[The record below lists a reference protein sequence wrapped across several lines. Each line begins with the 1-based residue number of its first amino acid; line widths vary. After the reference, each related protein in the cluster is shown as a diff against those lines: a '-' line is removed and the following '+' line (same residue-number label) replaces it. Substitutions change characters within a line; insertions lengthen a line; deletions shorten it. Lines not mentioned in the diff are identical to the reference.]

1 MAATGKEPV
10 VKKGSNV
17 VDARVERSDVDLTS
31 ADNAFFNYLL
41 QRAQTEF
48 AKDFLNASAKVHRI
62 PMRDAL
68 EFMGCDRP
76 ARIKD
81 SIDRLCQ
88 ANIRVDYESEEGDRS
103 LSCHLLS
110 MDVPHAADGFLHFA
124 FDPILWHFIKDPKVY
139 ALIEINRV
147 RDIRFAPGQKLYEHM
162 ELVRRRRHNAAW
174 TIGIDDLREIFGASD
189 SYKRF
194 DNFRKNVIEKAVD
207 AVNAV
212 ATFDVQVSYDRS
224 GRGGPVV
231 SVTFKPVSKS
241 HHRLVEASATKAS
254 GIGRKKAAPKDDK
267 TIDLLD
273 GKTAAE
279 RGGPAEIT
287 SETLEKAAQLVDPA
301 TVDELLLEWRE
312 SSKGK
317 VYNDANRAFIAW
329 LEMKIEKDSNAALA
343 DVDDDV
349 FGSLL
354 EGS

>member
-1 MAATGKEPV
+1 MAGKGQEVV

-17 VDARVERSDVDLTS
+17 VAAHVEKSDVALTH

-48 AKDFLNASAKVHRI
+48 AKDFLNANAKVHRI
-62 PMRDAL
+62 PMREAM
-68 EFMGCDRP
+68 EFMQCDRP
-76 ARIKD
+76 AKVKE
-81 SIDRLCQ
+81 SVERLCQ

-110 MDVPHAADGFLHFA
+110 MDMSNAVEGFLHFA

-139 ALIEINRV
+139 ALIEVNRV
-147 RDIRFAPGQKLYEHM
+147 RDIRFVPGQRLYEHM
-162 ELVRRRRHNAAW
+162 ELIRRRRNSTW
-174 TIGIDDLREIFGASD
+174 TVGIEELREIFGAAD
-189 SYKRF
+189 SHKRF

-212 ATFDVQVSYDRS
+212 APSFDVLVEYNRS

-241 HHRLVEASATKAS
+241 HHRLIEASATKAS
-254 GIGRKKAAPKDDK
+254 GVRRKAPKDPN

-273 GKTAAE
+273 GKTAVE

-287 SETLEKAAQLVDPA
+287 SETLERASELVGDGGN
-301 TVDELLLEWRE
+301 VDDLLLEWRE
-312 SSKGK
+312 SSKTK
-317 VYNDANRAFIAW
+317 VYNDPNRAFLAW
-329 LEMKIEKDSNAALA
+329 VEMKVERDSNAALQ

-349 FGSLL
+349 FGTLL
-354 EGS
+354 GES